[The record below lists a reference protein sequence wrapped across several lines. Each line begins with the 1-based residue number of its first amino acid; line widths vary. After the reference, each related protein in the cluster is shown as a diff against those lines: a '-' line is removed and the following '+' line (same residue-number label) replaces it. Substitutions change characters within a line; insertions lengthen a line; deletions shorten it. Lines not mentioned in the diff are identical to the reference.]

1 MRSPGV
7 YRAQMRSPVFTW
19 VEEMQM
25 RSGVVR
31 DEIGGGKWQMPSRYL
46 LVIFFIVTVFYKT
59 CTTPLT
65 RSKKFQNLVH
75 ILNYIYMTV
84 DNIIKKILYH

>member
-7 YRAQMRSPVFTW
+7 SRDQMRSPAFTW

-46 LVIFFIVTVFYKT
+46 LVIVFY
-59 CTTPLT
+59 CDCFLQDLHN
-65 RSKKFQNLVH
+65 SAN
-75 ILNYIYMTV
+75 
-84 DNIIKKILYH
+84 

>member
-7 YRAQMRSPVFTW
+7 SQAQMRSPAFTW

-31 DEIGGGKWQMPSRYL
+31 DEIGGDKWKIPSRY
-46 LVIFFIVTVFYKT
+46 
-59 CTTPLT
+59 
-65 RSKKFQNLVH
+65 FQGKLQMA
-75 ILNYIYMTV
+75 LN
-84 DNIIKKILYH
+84 